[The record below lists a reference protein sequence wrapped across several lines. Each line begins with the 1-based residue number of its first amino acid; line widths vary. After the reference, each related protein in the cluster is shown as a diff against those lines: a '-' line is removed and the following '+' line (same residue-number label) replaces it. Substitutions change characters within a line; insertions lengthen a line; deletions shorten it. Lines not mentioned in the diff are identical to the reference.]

1 MRGCTVAPV
10 VTRRQ
15 PTDFDYRGKVAV
27 VTGASSGL
35 GRRLAADIARAGA
48 VVVGVARREER
59 LRALVEEMYA
69 SSPESSYRVCD
80 LTDVAGFTHLLHQV
94 EDERGHID
102 ILLNIA
108 GAGGVSRRE
117 PISTEFL
124 RSTLEVN
131 FVAPFAGMVTVL
143 PGMRR
148 RGSGAIANMS
158 SDDGRAP
165 GPGGTAY
172 AASKAALSAATESL
186 SYEARPDGVFLH
198 VVYPGWVPT
207 EMGLEAVREGGLRM
221 PPRAVR
227 RTEEQVSSLVLR
239 RLNEPRLDINAA
251 ALPLVVP
258 FIRSLAPLTYQRLR
272 AKR

>member
-1 MRGCTVAPV
+1 VEI
-10 VTRRQ
+10 RRRR
-15 PTDFDYRGKVAV
+15 PAFDYRSRVAV

-35 GRRLAADIARAGA
+35 GRRLAADLARAGA
-48 VVVGVARREER
+48 VVIGVARREDR
-59 LRALVEEMYA
+59 LRTLTAEMRA

-80 LTDVAGFTHLLHQV
+80 LTDVSAFTDLLQQV
-94 EDERGHID
+94 EGEHERID

-108 GAGGVSRRE
+108 GAGGVMRME
-117 PISTEFL
+117 PSTTESL

-131 FVAPFAGMVTVL
+131 FVAPFAGMATVL

-148 RGSGAIANMS
+148 RRCGMTANMG

-186 SYEARPDGVFLH
+186 AYEGRPDGVFLH

-207 EMGLEAVREGGLRM
+207 EMGLTAVREGGLRM

-239 RLNEPRLDINAA
+239 RLNDPRLEINAA

-258 FIRSLAPLTYQRLR
+258 VLRTLAPRTYQRMR
-272 AKR
+272 ARR

>member
-1 MRGCTVAPV
+1 MGIG
-10 VTRRQ
+10 RR
-15 PTDFDYRGKVAV
+15 PTGFDYRGRVAV

-35 GRRLAADIARAGA
+35 GRRLAADLARAGA

-59 LRALVEEMYA
+59 LRALVAEMRA

-80 LTDVAGFTHLLHQV
+80 LTEIASFTDLLRQV
-94 EDERGHID
+94 EDDRGRID

-108 GAGGVSRRE
+108 GAGGVMRTE
-117 PISTEFL
+117 PTSTEFV

-148 RGSGAIANMS
+148 RGVGAIANMS

-207 EMGLEAVREGGLRM
+207 EMGVGAVRDGGLRM

-227 RTEEQVSSLVLR
+227 RTEHQVSSLVLR
-239 RLNEPRLDINAA
+239 RMNDPRLEINAA
-251 ALPLVVP
+251 ALPRVVP
-258 FIRSLAPLTYQRLR
+258 FFRTLAPLTYQRLR

>member
-1 MRGCTVAPV
+1 L
-10 VTRRQ
+10 
-15 PTDFDYRGKVAV
+15 DYRGRVAV

-35 GRRLAADIARAGA
+35 GRRLAADLARAGA

-59 LRALVEEMYA
+59 LRTLTEEMRA
-69 SSPESSYRVCD
+69 NSPESSYRVCD
-80 LTDVAGFTHLLHQV
+80 LTNVSAFTNLLQQV
-94 EDERGHID
+94 EGEHDRVD
-102 ILLNIA
+102 ILLNVA
-108 GAGGVSRRE
+108 AVGGSMRME
-117 PISTEFL
+117 PVTTESL

-148 RGSGAIANMS
+148 RHYGMIANMS

-186 SYEARPDGVFLH
+186 SYDARLDGVFLH

-207 EMGLEAVREGGLRM
+207 
-221 PPRAVR
+221 
-227 RTEEQVSSLVLR
+227 
-239 RLNEPRLDINAA
+239 
-251 ALPLVVP
+251 
-258 FIRSLAPLTYQRLR
+258 
-272 AKR
+272 